1 MTMEPRPHPASM
13 RPRPEGRGEPEL
25 SVNAIR
31 TATRLQCGHDPKA
44 VENRE
49 QHRRHSEGVLTL
61 QCGHDPK
68 AVENR
73 SRYKRLISRWL
84 KRALRAGAGCDGKT
98 KQKML
103 DLIQ

>member
-1 MTMEPRPHPASM
+1 MRLPA
-13 RPRPEGRGEPEL
+13 GE
-25 SVNAIR
+25 
-31 TATRLQCGHDPKA
+31 LQCGHDPKA
-44 VENRE
+44 VENGRTDAAGID
-49 QHRRHSEGVLTL
+49 RRPDRL